1 MSEGKLIC
9 ARKYTG
15 IREQRRP
22 NRGGKLGLT
31 VILSLSPRTSNIPGI
46 TVPLFSLMSVTLF
59 SKTES
64 PGPRKDPDTVSCP
77 CCPAGLGS
85 SSLTLAL
92 SSMAKRHLGH
102 HQLLGQ
108 AVSSPL
114 FYKHFLLALGVPAF
128 PAGAVTHPISS
139 ETLCSKPSVGPS
151 NREKPPQQ
159 WQIPSSLPPSSL
171 SLSPEL
177 LIR

>member
-64 PGPRKDPDTVSCP
+64 PGPRKDLSPV
-77 CCPAGLGS
+77 LVV
-85 SSLTLAL
+85 LLVLAL
-92 SSMAKRHLGH
+92 LPSLWHCHPWPKGTWDITSCWGRQYRLHFSTSISCLPWESLPSLLVQSHTPSALKPFAQSPQWVPQTERNPLSSGKL
-102 HQLLGQ
+102 
-108 AVSSPL
+108 PL
-114 FYKHFLLALGVPAF
+114 P
-128 PAGAVTHPISS
+128 
-139 ETLCSKPSVGPS
+139 
-151 NREKPPQQ
+151 
-159 WQIPSSLPPSSL
+159 SLPPPFPSLQSS
-171 SLSPEL
+171 
-177 LIR
+177 